1 MPVFVLFPAVIILIN
16 LMFIHRL
23 VQYILQQGLMNMH
36 KLLFAIV
43 WHLLY
48 VIFAF
53 IYEKNTIF
61 VEVNN
66 NDVSFS
72 FSDDSI

>member
-1 MPVFVLFPAVIILIN
+1 
-16 LMFIHRL
+16 
-23 VQYILQQGLMNMH
+23 
-36 KLLFAIV
+36 
-43 WHLLY
+43 